1 MKLKTF
7 RTHTLTMSQKVSD
20 IEAEF
25 NIWARQQKICIERTD
40 YFVQKMVNSK
50 GLDYEEMV
58 LFVFYSLITK
68 KDV

>member
-1 MKLKTF
+1 
-7 RTHTLTMSQKVSD
+7 MSQSVSD

-25 NIWARQQKICIERTD
+25 NIWALQQKICIERTD
-40 YFVQKMVNSK
+40 YFVQKRVNSK
-50 GLDYEEMV
+50 GLEYEEMV